1 MSSILVRG
9 RPEKQVKDTYKE
21 TNGKELAYVIAVVG
35 WASLESTRQAVWK
48 DRLETQV
55 YAEAVIHR

>member
-21 TNGKELAYVIAVVG
+21 TNGKELAYVISEVG

-48 DRLETQV
+48 DRLETEA